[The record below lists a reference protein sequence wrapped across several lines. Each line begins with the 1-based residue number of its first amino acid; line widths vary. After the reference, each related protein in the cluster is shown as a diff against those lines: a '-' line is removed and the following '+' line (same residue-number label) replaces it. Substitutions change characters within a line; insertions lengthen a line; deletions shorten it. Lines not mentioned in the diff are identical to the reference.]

1 MLCSRFFYPQ
11 NTSSSSSV
19 TLNVQ
24 FSCFLTGE
32 KLKTGTP
39 LPSLF
44 CTMVPNMLWVTLEIT
59 KVINNDRLNN
69 LNLTGCFIVST
80 KL

>member
-11 NTSSSSSV
+11 NMSSSSSV
-19 TLNVQ
+19 TLNIQ
-24 FSCFLTGE
+24 FNCFLTGE

-39 LPSLF
+39 LPSF
-44 CTMVPNMLWVTLEIT
+44 ICTVVPNMLWVTLEIT
-59 KVINNDRLNN
+59 NVINNDRLNN
-69 LNLTGCFIVST
+69 LKLTGGFIVST